1 MKFKDLFGWFSSG
14 PEAANKVLDGAING
28 LDKLVYTEEEKVD
41 AHRKLSDWWLELQK
55 TLGEETSVRGITR
68 RLLTF
73 LTVLPYT
80 AMVVVAA
87 AVWPW
92 YKEYSAF
99 LLSLA
104 ESNFG
109 IIVLTIVVF
118 YFGPL
123 VGRIFSK

>member
-1 MKFKDLFGWFSSG
+1 MKLRDLFGWFSSG
-14 PEAANKVLDGAING
+14 PAAAEKVLDGAIRG
-28 LDKLVYTEEEKVD
+28 IDKIIYTEEEKVE
-41 AHRKLSDWWLELQK
+41 AQQKLSEWWLELQK

-80 AMVVVAA
+80 LMVVTA
-87 AVWPW
+87 AVAWNFN
-92 YKEYSAF
+92 KEYANF

-123 VGRIFSK
+123 VGRIFAK